1 MKVNTC
7 YFGLIAEERGVNKEE
22 LNLPE
27 GASLEV
33 VQEKALELIPG
44 LASNNYAVAVNQKL
58 HTGNIDLK
66 EGDEISF
73 FPPFAGG

>member
-1 MKVNTC
+1 MKVNTH

-22 LNLPE
+22 IHLPE
-27 GASLEV
+27 GASLAV
-33 VQEKALELIPG
+33 VHEKAIELIPG
-44 LASNNYAVAVNQKL
+44 LADRNYAVAVNQKMN
-58 HTGNIDLK
+58 TGNIDLK